1 MPTLARTG
9 WVIRFIVLGRPFGG
23 RGLQAGQVELLSVY
37 AGGVTDSPLR
47 KDAVRN
53 RQRIIEIGRQ
63 LVADGTPIQLNEV
76 ARAAGVGVATVYRHF
91 PTPQAL
97 IEAVSVDG
105 LETLIQA
112 AERAVQQDDPWA
124 AFRDFLVRFVDAQ
137 LLDAALSSVLSTP
150 TATLPGTA
158 HRLDELSS
166 LFDKL
171 FVRVRAAGLLAPG
184 ITLADMTPLM
194 CGVAFS
200 ARMHPATDTEQ
211 QAAAGRHYLDVVLN
225 GIRTR

>member
-1 MPTLARTG
+1 M
-9 WVIRFIVLGRPFGG
+9 
-23 RGLQAGQVELLSVY
+23 
-37 AGGVTDSPLR
+37 TDSPLR

-63 LVADGTPIQLNEV
+63 LVADGTPIQLNDV

-112 AERAVQQDDPWA
+112 AERAVQQDDAWA

-158 HRLDELSS
+158 HLLDELSS

-200 ARMHPATDTEQ
+200 ARMHPATDTQE

>member
-1 MPTLARTG
+1 M
-9 WVIRFIVLGRPFGG
+9 
-23 RGLQAGQVELLSVY
+23 
-37 AGGVTDSPLR
+37 TDSPLR

-97 IEAVSVDG
+97 IEAVSVAG

-124 AFRDFLVRFVDAQ
+124 AFRDFLVRFVEAQ

-158 HRLDELSS
+158 HLLDELSS

-194 CGVAFS
+194 CGVAFA
-200 ARMHPATDTEQ
+200 ARMHPATDTQQ

>member
-1 MPTLARTG
+1 M
-9 WVIRFIVLGRPFGG
+9 
-23 RGLQAGQVELLSVY
+23 ELLSVY

-63 LVADGTPIQLNEV
+63 LVADGTPIQLNDV
-76 ARAAGVGVATVYRHF
+76 SRAAGVGVATVYRHF

-105 LETLIQA
+105 LEALIQA

-158 HRLDELSS
+158 HLLDELSS
-166 LFDKL
+166 LFDTL

-200 ARMHPATDTEQ
+200 ARMHPATDTQQ

>member
-1 MPTLARTG
+1 M
-9 WVIRFIVLGRPFGG
+9 
-23 RGLQAGQVELLSVY
+23 ELLSVY

-63 LVADGTPIQLNEV
+63 LVADGTPIQLNDV

-97 IEAVSVDG
+97 IEAVSVAG

-112 AERAVQQDDPWA
+112 AERAVQQDDAWA

-158 HRLDELSS
+158 HLLDELSS
-166 LFDKL
+166 LFDRL

-200 ARMHPATDTEQ
+200 ARMHPATDTQQ

>member
-1 MPTLARTG
+1 M
-9 WVIRFIVLGRPFGG
+9 
-23 RGLQAGQVELLSVY
+23 ELLSAY
-37 AGGVTDSPLR
+37 AGGVTASPPR
-47 KDAVRN
+47 KRRR
-53 RQRIIEIGRQ
+53 RQRIIEIGRT

-112 AERAVQQDDPWA
+112 AERAVQQDDSWT
-124 AFRDFLVRFVDAQ
+124 AFRDFLVRVVDAQ

-158 HRLDELSS
+158 HLLDQLSS

-171 FVRVRAAGLLAPG
+171 FVRVEGRRAAGARHHARRHDTTDVWSRLLGQDA
-184 ITLADMTPLM
+184 
-194 CGVAFS
+194 S
-200 ARMHPATDTEQ
+200 SHR
-211 QAAAGRHYLDVVLN
+211 
-225 GIRTR
+225 

>member
-1 MPTLARTG
+1 MTA
-9 WVIRFIVLGRPFGG
+9 
-23 RGLQAGQVELLSVY
+23 
-37 AGGVTDSPLR
+37 SPPR

-53 RQRIIEIGRQ
+53 RQRIIEIGRT

-105 LETLIQA
+105 LEALIQA
-112 AERAVQQDDPWA
+112 AERAVQQDDPWT
-124 AFRDFLVRFVDAQ
+124 AFRDFLVRVVDAQ
-137 LLDAALSSVLSTP
+137 LLDVALSSVLSTP
-150 TATLPGTA
+150 AATLPGTA
-158 HRLDELSS
+158 HLLDELSS

-200 ARMHPATDTEQ
+200 ARMHAATDSQQQ

>member
-1 MPTLARTG
+1 MTA
-9 WVIRFIVLGRPFGG
+9 
-23 RGLQAGQVELLSVY
+23 
-37 AGGVTDSPLR
+37 SPLR

-112 AERAVQQDDPWA
+112 AERAVEQDDPWA

-158 HRLDELSS
+158 HLLDELSS
-166 LFDKL
+166 LFDTL

-200 ARMHPATDTEQ
+200 ARMHPATDAQQ

>member
-1 MPTLARTG
+1 MTA
-9 WVIRFIVLGRPFGG
+9 
-23 RGLQAGQVELLSVY
+23 
-37 AGGVTDSPLR
+37 SPPR

-53 RQRIIEIGRQ
+53 RQRIIEIGRT

-105 LETLIQA
+105 LEALIRA
-112 AERAVQQDDPWA
+112 AERAVRQDDPWT
-124 AFRDFLVRFVDAQ
+124 AFRDFLVGVVDAQ
-137 LLDAALSSVLSTP
+137 LLDVALSSVLSTP

-158 HRLDELSS
+158 HLLDELSS

-200 ARMHPATDTEQ
+200 ARMHADSQQQ

>member
-1 MPTLARTG
+1 M
-9 WVIRFIVLGRPFGG
+9 
-23 RGLQAGQVELLSVY
+23 ELLSVY

-97 IEAVSVDG
+97 IEAVSVAG

-112 AERAVQQDDPWA
+112 AERAVQQDDPWT

-158 HRLDELSS
+158 HLLDELSS

-200 ARMHPATDTEQ
+200 ARMHPATDTQQ

>member
-1 MPTLARTG
+1 
-9 WVIRFIVLGRPFGG
+9 
-23 RGLQAGQVELLSVY
+23 VELLSAY
-37 AGGVTDSPLR
+37 AGGVTASSPR

-53 RQRIIEIGRQ
+53 RQRIIEVGRK

-112 AERAVQQDDPWA
+112 AEQAVQQDDAWT
-124 AFRDFLVRFVDAQ
+124 AFRDLLVRVVDAQ

-150 TATLPGTA
+150 PATLPGTA
-158 HRLDELSS
+158 HLLDQLTS
-166 LFDKL
+166 LFDEL

-200 ARMHPATDTEQ
+200 ARMHPAADTQQ
-211 QAAAGRHYLDVVLN
+211 QAAAGRHYLDIVLN
-225 GIRTR
+225 GIRAR